1 MKYIAVD
8 IEMDQPSG
16 SIIQIGASAWDTDIG
31 REVESFQRFI
41 KCSPNW
47 DYELSTGKTLGDL
60 LPFTQTHLDQHGVS
74 KQEALVEFWRWVSS
88 INCSKKI
95 VQWGGGDVRTLV
107 EQTDDKS
114 LVPKRLEVIDAKQ
127 LYKTLVVLALQ
138 LPKKSSLRDA
148 YYSVG
153 GGYYLDKW
161 HNAYIDALAT
171 ATIYFRIFQMLRLY
185 KIAKE
190 NL

>member
-16 SIIQIGASAWDTDIG
+16 DIIHIGASAWDTDIG
-31 REVESFQRFI
+31 KEVESFQRFI

-47 DYELSTGKTLGDL
+47 DYELNTGKTLGDL
-60 LPFTQTHLDQHGVS
+60 LPFTQIYLDEYGID
-74 KQEALVEFWRWVSS
+74 KQEAISEFWQWISS

-95 VQWGGGDVRTLV
+95 IQWGSGDIRTLV

-114 LVPKRLEVIDAKQ
+114 LIPNRLEVIDVKQ
-127 LYKTLVVLALQ
+127 LYKTLVIPALQ
-138 LPKKSSLRDA
+138 LPKKSSLMDA
-148 YYSVG
+148 YKNMG
-153 GGYYLDKW
+153 GMFPFYLW

-171 ATIYFRIFQMLRLY
+171 AKIYYRIFKMLRLC
-185 KIAKE
+185 KIVKE